1 METGDN
7 PHDESLEELCK
18 RADEEQDFERLLELA
33 MRIIFCPHR

>member
-1 METGDN
+1 METRDN